1 MKKIVLTSCLSCIF
15 LAALFF
21 TGCKKY
27 DEGPALSLRSKKG
40 RVANVW
46 KIEYAYDFNTNS
58 EITQT
63 YTGETWEFTRKGEF
77 TERDFGNIDKT
88 GTWELISKKKGL
100 FIDMS
105 SGGGDDFYDIL
116 KLKEKEMWLKD
127 KDEEIHLVP
136 N

>member
-1 MKKIVLTSCLSCIF
+1 MKKIILVTAMSGF
-15 LAALFF
+15 LMATLFY

-46 KIEYAYDFNTNS
+46 KIQWAYDFNNGVET
-58 EITQT
+58 TADFA
-63 YTGETWEFTRKGEF
+63 GETWEFTRKGEF
-77 TERDFGNIDKT
+77 TERDQGIVDKI
-88 GTWELISKKKGL
+88 GTWELVSDKKVL
-100 FIDMS
+100 FIDML
-105 SGGGDDFYDIL
+105 SGGGDDTYDIL

-127 KDEEIHLVP
+127 QNEELHLIP